1 MSHEAYK
8 YVEYAPEDTDD
19 AIRKV
24 DEAQVACG
32 NPNIEQVDD
41 ELLVVLDRVHL
52 RVEPRE
58 AVERPVRLDAG
69 DPRDVVEQPVGELD
83 LLVEAAAGD
92 DELAEDALERR
103 VLVESL

>member
-41 ELLVVLDRVHL
+41 ELLAGGRYGTVQGFQLIFLVVDGERTHARLACSFASRSTSMPFSVHGPVPCHAFASSF
-52 RVEPRE
+52 RRE
-58 AVERPVRLDAG
+58 L
-69 DPRDVVEQPVGELD
+69 
-83 LLVEAAAGD
+83 
-92 DELAEDALERR
+92 
-103 VLVESL
+103 